1 MRKFAVIG
9 LGKFGFTVATTLFEN
24 GAETIAIDNDEKKLE
39 ELRGR
44 VSATVKMDCTDEQ
57 SLKNIGITDV
67 DVVILAVGEVETSV
81 LTSAIL
87 KKLGVINIH
96 AKVDSQLHAR
106 ILEIIGV
113 KNIHFPEKQV
123 GLQLANTLL
132 SPNVLSYI
140 SLSSGHCIT
149 ELAVPDSYIGKTL
162 QQLNLPNERN
172 IHIVA
177 IKYTEMRV
185 TEEGENVVETR
196 VNDLPG
202 ANDVI
207 REGDVLILL
216 GPTSNIGELI
226 KEVTPEKM
234 GLSI

>member
-9 LGKFGFTVATTLFEN
+9 LGKFGFTVATTLYEN
-24 GAETIAIDNDEKKLE
+24 GAEIIALDNDDKKLE

-87 KKLGVINIH
+87 KKLGVVNIH

-113 KNIHFPEKQV
+113 KNIHFPEKQI
-123 GLQLANTLL
+123 GEQLANTLL
-132 SPNVLSYI
+132 SPNVLNYVN
-140 SLSSGHCIT
+140 LSSGHCIA
-149 ELAVPDSYIGKTL
+149 ELAVPDVYLGKTL
-162 QQLNLPNERN
+162 QQLNLPNEKN
-172 IHIVA
+172 IHVVA

-185 TEEGENVVETR
+185 TEEGENMIETK

-207 REGDVLILL
+207 KEGDVLILL
-216 GPTSNIGELI
+216 GPTSNISGLI
-226 KEVTPEKM
+226 KEVTPDK
-234 GLSI
+234 GA

>member
-1 MRKFAVIG
+1 
-9 LGKFGFTVATTLFEN
+9 
-24 GAETIAIDNDEKKLE
+24 
-39 ELRGR
+39 
-44 VSATVKMDCTDEQ
+44 MDCTDEQ